1 MPIRAFI
8 QSKPKAGSVSEAWQE
23 LLSLSPCG
31 RPRITSTSQVE
42 ADSLLAVVS

>member
-8 QSKPKAGSVSEAWQE
+8 QSKPEAGSVSEAWQE
-23 LLSLSPCG
+23 LLSLSPCS